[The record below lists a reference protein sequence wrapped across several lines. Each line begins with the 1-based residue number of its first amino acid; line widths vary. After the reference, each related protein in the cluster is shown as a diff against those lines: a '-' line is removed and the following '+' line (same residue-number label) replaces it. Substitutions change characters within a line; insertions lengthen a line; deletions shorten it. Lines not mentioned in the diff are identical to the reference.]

1 MIDLLQSMP
10 GAGKNDDQM
19 AAARNIWKALD
30 DMAEA
35 DPEQY
40 NKFIQQQM
48 HQAKDLGLQKP
59 ATHPGV
65 VLTASVES
73 KSSTKAAVVSL
84 FENEQIPQPS
94 EAGKPWNPQSVQLQN
109 MQIEFRVR
117 SCLACHTRSAACLHL
132 LSHTLTTEPEGAI
145 LGEGPGWRSMC
156 V

>member
-10 GAGKNDDQM
+10 DAGKSEDQVV
-19 AAARNIWKALD
+19 AARNIWKALD

-65 VLTASVES
+65 VLTTSVES
-73 KSSTKAAVVSL
+73 KSTAQAAVISL
-84 FENEQIPQPS
+84 FEHEQCPQPS
-94 EAGKPWNPQSVQLQN
+94 ESGKPWNPQSVQLQN
-109 MQIEFRVR
+109 MRIEFRVR
-117 SCLACHTRSAACLHL
+117 PCPA
-132 LSHTLTTEPEGAI
+132 SHTPLTVSST
-145 LGEGPGWRSMC
+145 
-156 V
+156 